1 MGDTPCLWVWI
12 LNIVK
17 MSILS
22 KLTYKFIIISAG
34 FLIEIEKLVLKF
46 VWKCKRPRKIKTTWN
61 KHRVVG
67 LTPSNFKNYKASVI
81 KTVWYWHK
89 DRHID
94 PCNGSE
100 NPEMFHIVWK
110 ILDKDADVNSMEKG

>member
-46 VWKCKRPRKIKTTWN
+46 VWKCKKPRKIKTTWN
-61 KHRVVG
+61 KNRVVG
-67 LTPSNFKNYKASVI
+67 LTPSDFKNYKATVI

-94 PCNGSE
+94 QCNRNE

-110 ILDKDADVNSMEKG
+110 ILDKGADVDSMEKG